1 MAVVSAADVAWRF
14 GLQVPDG
21 WVDIDLTL
29 GEDERFRAID
39 EAIDALVAAEPGFG
53 DDAVRMKNATW
64 SVVADA
70 VAQRAMVAAVGFEQV
85 GGATAPMSVIAHQLA
100 GEAPVDVAE
109 LARSLEAEHPR
120 DITGREVTV
129 VELPAGPAVRVHAI
143 SEGGDAVGGP
153 LPVVEGVDH
162 FIPVPG
168 TPDMLLL
175 VASTPA
181 VAIGDLALPVFDA
194 IADTVSFLPA

>member
-1 MAVVSAADVAWRF
+1 MSAADVGWRF
-14 GLQVPDG
+14 GLHVPEG
-21 WVDIDLTL
+21 WVDVDLSL
-29 GEDERFRAID
+29 PEDLRFRAID
-39 EAIDALVAAEPGFG
+39 EAVDALVAAEPGFS
-53 DDAVRMKNATW
+53 DDAVRMKNAAW

-70 VAQRAMVAAVGFEQV
+70 VAQRAMVAAVGFERAA
-85 GGATAPMSVIAHQLA
+85 GATAPMSVVAHQLA
-100 GEAPVDVAE
+100 GDAPIDVEA
-109 LARSLEAEHPR
+109 LARSLEDSHPR
-120 DITGREVTV
+120 DITGREVTI

-143 SEGGDAVGGP
+143 SEGGDAAGGP

-194 IADTVSFLPA
+194 IAATVGFLPA